1 MFLIGYHELLL
12 NHDAFGTVPV
22 VYSRYMDDCVA
33 IFETKGLALD
43 FMCLL
48 NRMHL
53 ALTLTMEEEND
64 YRLPSLGV
72 MVIRSGTSCLT
83 TTLYEPQQA

>member
-1 MFLIGYHELLL
+1 MG
-12 NHDAFGTVPV
+12 
-22 VYSRYMDDCVA
+22 DCVA
-33 IFETKGLALD
+33 IFETKGLAVD

-64 YRLPSLGV
+64 HRLPSLRV
-72 MVIRSGTSCLT
+72 MVIRFGTSFLT
-83 TTLYEPQQA
+83 TTLY